1 MKLFEAR
8 DVRKTFGPLRALA
21 GASIDVELNEIAGLI
36 GPNGSGK
43 STFLHTICGRT
54 IPDSGSMTLLGNEVS
69 RFSPTKRT
77 RAGMAIKFQLA
88 RIYRDKTVEENL
100 LLALQ
105 AKTSTVPLILS
116 RTRRHYDDKISTL
129 LSDFKL
135 AEHAGTVAGTLAHG
149 QQQWLEIAMAMASE
163 PKLLLLD
170 EPTAGMSPKE
180 RQDTGILIQAAAKS
194 CGVLIVEHDLAFIR
208 SLCHRITVLNQG
220 QVVAVGGPREIEND
234 PRGQEV
240 YLTRV

>member
-105 AKTSTVPLILS
+105 AP
-116 RTRRHYDDKISTL
+116 
-129 LSDFKL
+129 
-135 AEHAGTVAGTLAHG
+135 G
-149 QQQWLEIAMAMASE
+149 
-163 PKLLLLD
+163 
-170 EPTAGMSPKE
+170 
-180 RQDTGILIQAAAKS
+180 RQRCWLIQSPPHGTWLSAWPASVQHSDPPLAPDPDP
-194 CGVLIVEHDLAFIR
+194 DLR
-208 SLCHRITVLNQG
+208 WWRI
-220 QVVAVGGPREIEND
+220 
-234 PRGQEV
+234 
-240 YLTRV
+240 